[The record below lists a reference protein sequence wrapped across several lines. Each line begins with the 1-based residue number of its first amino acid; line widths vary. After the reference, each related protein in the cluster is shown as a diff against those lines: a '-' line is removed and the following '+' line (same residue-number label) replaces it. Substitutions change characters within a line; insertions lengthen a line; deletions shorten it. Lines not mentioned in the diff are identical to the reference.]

1 MSGRKYSQVD
11 LQNNVREAVRCRLAA
26 EDALA
31 SAESFYKVLSDAART
46 TESFKPAARVAGD
59 SLEQI
64 RQELKSLGSKF
75 QESNLM
81 RLDLSE
87 VRRQR
92 KRVDDLKGSLESIS
106 RQCREGQSAAGLR
119 AEIQRVADEVDRRS
133 ETLEPWLRD
142 VYEEYKA
149 QTSDLLRR
157 ADEEIRATGSTGAL
171 AQQVPAHAARYE
183 SMLNRVEERRNKDA
197 ERQYVAKALQKICT
211 REFGFSAKILSQEG
225 GPLDDLI
232 VEVDTFAF
240 GIMRF
245 RLELD
250 GDIHSQS
257 DADVSACPTN
267 FKQIE
272 EHLKSLGVISN
283 FLYEADQSPVVISN
297 QAKPLPKDDLLVSTN
312 RG

>member
-1 MSGRKYSQVD
+1 MSGRKYSQVE
-11 LQNNVREAVRCRLAA
+11 LQNNVREAIRCRLAA

-31 SAESFYKVLSDAART
+31 SAESLHKVLSDAART
-46 TESFKPAARVAGD
+46 TESLKPAARVAGD

-64 RQELKSLGSKF
+64 RQELKSLTSKF
-75 QESNLM
+75 QESALM

-92 KRVDDLKGSLESIS
+92 KKVDDLKGSLESIS
-106 RQCREGQSAAGLR
+106 RQCLEGQSAAGLR
-119 AEIQRVADEVDRRS
+119 AEIQRVADELDRRS

-142 VYEEYKA
+142 VYGEYTA
-149 QTSDLLRR
+149 QTRDLLRR

-171 AQQVPAHAARYE
+171 AEQVPEHAARYN

-197 ERQYVAKALQKICT
+197 ERRYVAEALQKICT
-211 REFGFSAKILSQEG
+211 REFGFSAKILSQE

-283 FLYEADQSPVVISN
+283 FRYEADQSPVVISN